1 MANRASQKSIAS
13 NLRWR
18 KENAADISPRV
29 VKAARPGRGTARRG
43 GRSVGPGWLSA
54 AGRLRTYERMIHGFG
69 LAGWLG
75 FSGKSCVD
83 KHRLLRV
90 ILRSVRRDYSI
101 RRYALLCLIYQQ
113 PLSGYDVKKIFAS
126 TPMAGFSDSPG
137 AIYPALR
144 KLEQLG
150 FVRSEVQQL
159 AGLRRRR
166 AFEITPKGMTS
177 LKAWQNKPI
186 VDEDMVRG
194 NAELLLRFAF
204 MDESLGPERSLAF
217 LKEFAK
223 KLSSYIP
230 TLHRY
235 LDAHASEM
243 STSRRLALESGI
255 QDYEARLAWA
265 KN

>member
-1 MANRASQKSIAS
+1 M
-13 NLRWR
+13 
-18 KENAADISPRV
+18 
-29 VKAARPGRGTARRG
+29 
-43 GRSVGPGWLSA
+43 
-54 AGRLRTYERMIHGFG
+54 
-69 LAGWLG
+69 
-75 FSGKSCVD
+75 
-83 KHRLLRV
+83 
-90 ILRSVRRDYSI
+90 RDYSI
-101 RRYALLCLIYQQ
+101 LGYALLGLIYQQ

-166 AFEITPKGMTS
+166 AFEITPKGVAS
-177 LKAWQNKPI
+177 LKAWQSKPI

-204 MDESLGPERSLAF
+204 MDETLGPERSLAF
-217 LKEFAK
+217 LEEFAG

-230 TLHRY
+230 TLRRY

-243 STSRRLALESGI
+243 SMSGRLALESGI

-265 KN
+265 KSSIARYRRRKKER

>member
-1 MANRASQKSIAS
+1 MKDNS
-13 NLRWR
+13 L
-18 KENAADISPRV
+18 
-29 VKAARPGRGTARRG
+29 
-43 GRSVGPGWLSA
+43 
-54 AGRLRTYERMIHGFG
+54 
-69 LAGWLG
+69 LG
-75 FSGKSCVD
+75 
-83 KHRLLRV
+83 
-90 ILRSVRRDYSI
+90 
-101 RRYALLCLIYQQ
+101 YALLGLIYQQ

-166 AFEITPKGMTS
+166 AFEITPKGVAS
-177 LKAWQNKPI
+177 LKAWQSKPI

-204 MDESLGPERSLAF
+204 MDETLGAERSLAF
-217 LKEFAK
+217 LEEFAG

-230 TLHRY
+230 TLRRY
-235 LDAHASEM
+235 LDAHASVM
-243 STSRRLALESGI
+243 STSGRLALESGI

-265 KN
+265 KNSIARYRRRKKER